1 MTLKIAISGYGRM
14 GKIRALHIDNNPL
27 TTLTHIYDV
36 NQDNID
42 RSDIKVCA
50 SFEEV
55 LESDIDAIFISGYV
69 KNAADY
75 TIKAINAGKHVFC
88 EKPPAISLDEMIG
101 VKEAADK
108 TDRIVKYGFN
118 HRFHYSVME
127 AKKILDE
134 GRIGDIILIRGVYGK
149 AGSIDFQSNWRNYKE
164 FSGGG
169 ILIDQGIHMLDLFT
183 YLSSDKFTCKGSMV
197 RTLNWDIQCEDN
209 VMAMLESDSG
219 IISSIHS
226 SATQWRHKFMIEI
239 IGKKGHL
246 VLDGILSSTMSYA
259 PERLIVGDLTDE
271 RNDISM
277 GRPAEKTFEYDKDDS
292 WSLELTEFVQ
302 AINKEGAIKN
312 GTIYDAIDVMR
323 LLEEIYKK
331 T

>member
-1 MTLKIAISGYGRM
+1 MNFKFAISGYGRM
-14 GKIRALHIDNNPL
+14 GKIRAEQIEKNPL
-27 TTLTHIYDV
+27 TKLTHVHDV
-36 NQDNID
+36 NKDNID
-42 RSDIKVCA
+42 RSDIVICN
-50 SFEEV
+50 SYDEI
-55 LESDIDAIFISGYV
+55 LSSNIDAVFIAGYV
-69 KNAADY
+69 KNAAEY
-75 TIKAINAGKHVFC
+75 TIKALNAGKHVFC
-88 EKPPAISLDEMIG
+88 EKPPAMNLNEIRE
-101 VKEAADK
+101 VKRVVDNSDK
-108 TDRIVKYGFN
+108 VLKYGFN

-127 AKKILDE
+127 AKKIIDE
-134 GRIGDIILIRGVYGK
+134 GRIGDIILMRGVYGK

-246 VLDGILSSTMSYA
+246 VIDGILSSTMSYA

-292 WSLELTEFVQ
+292 WSIELTEFVQ